1 VVRRRV
7 IEPKDETK
15 KKLGRSP
22 DEMDALNLAFSEY
35 TILPPSPVPKPEP
48 RRLEPGTWESS
59 GPRRRLF
66 GR

>member
-1 VVRRRV
+1 VVRRRAV
-7 IEPKDETK
+7 EPEDEPK

-35 TILPPSPVPKPEP
+35 TITPPSPVPKPEP
-48 RRLEPGTWESS
+48 RRLEPGEWES
-59 GPRRRLF
+59 PHRRRLF